1 MRRNTDN
8 IDDINLEKEA
18 PLLASIPKRN
28 PYTVPEGY
36 FDALPAAIIEK
47 CRESKAMPETKVRI
61 FWLFRPKWMLA
72 SLVLIIG
79 FTFYT
84 RNNSSNNTLEGL
96 TAQVS
101 DSAMYQSLQ
110 NNIDYVDVNT
120 LEDEAQLDDNITA
133 LPLHSDTASNQQD
146 IENYLMNH
154 HIDASDIENE
164 L

>member
-1 MRRNTDN
+1 MRRNIDN
-8 IDDINLEKEA
+8 TGDINLEKEA

-36 FDALPAAIIEK
+36 FDALPAAILEK
-47 CRESKAMPETKVRI
+47 CRENKAMPETKAKI
-61 FWLFRPKWMLA
+61 FWLFRPQWMLS

-79 FTFYT
+79 FTFYS
-84 RNNSSNNTLEGL
+84 RNISNNNTLEGL

-101 DSAMYQSLQ
+101 DSAMYQNLQ
-110 NNIDYVDVNT
+110 NNIDYVDVNS
-120 LEDEAQLDDNITA
+120 LEDDVQTDDITA
-133 LPLHSDTASNQQD
+133 VPLRSDTASNQQD

>member
-1 MRRNTDN
+1 MRRNTDS

-36 FDALPAAIIEK
+36 FDALPAAILEK
-47 CRESKAMPETKVRI
+47 CRESKSAPELKAKI
-61 FWLFRPKWMLA
+61 FWLFRPQWMIA

-79 FTFYT
+79 FTFYS
-84 RNNSSNNTLEGL
+84 RNNSNNNTLEGL

-110 NNIDYVDVNT
+110 NNIDYVDVNS
-120 LEDEAQLDDNITA
+120 LEDEVQTDDITA
-133 LPLHSDTASNQQD
+133 VPLRSDTASNQQD

>member
-1 MRRNTDN
+1 MRRNIDN
-8 IDDINLEKEA
+8 TDDINLEKEA

-28 PYTVPEGY
+28 PYAVPEGY
-36 FDALPAAIIEK
+36 FDALPAAILEK
-47 CRESKAMPETKVRI
+47 CRENKAMPETKARI
-61 FWLFRPKWMLA
+61 FWLFRPQWMLA
-72 SLVLIIG
+72 SLILIVG
-79 FTFYT
+79 FTFYA
-84 RNNSSNNTLEGL
+84 RNTSNNNTLEGL

-110 NNIDYVDVNT
+110 NNIDYVDVNS
-120 LEDEAQLDDNITA
+120 LEDEVQTDDITA
-133 LPLHSDTASNQQD
+133 VPLHSDTASNQQD

>member
-1 MRRNTDN
+1 MRRNTDS

-36 FDALPAAIIEK
+36 FDALPAAILEK
-47 CRESKAMPETKVRI
+47 CRENTAMPETKARI
-61 FWLFRPKWMLA
+61 FWLFRPQWMVA

-110 NNIDYVDVNT
+110 NNIDYVDVNS
-120 LEDEAQLDDNITA
+120 LEDEVQTDDITA
-133 LPLHSDTASNQQD
+133 VPLRSDTASNQQD